1 MLTVKVFAK
10 LAEVVGQSEVR
21 IPEREAASVADLI
34 HVLTQRYPDAKEI
47 LHSSMVAR
55 NLQYVM
61 REEKLEPGDEIAIIP
76 PVSGG

>member
-10 LAEVVGQSEVR
+10 LAEVIGQSDVR
-21 IPEREAASVADLI
+21 IPELEAVTVGDLI
-34 HVLTQRYPDAKEI
+34 ELLAQRYPNAKEI

-55 NLQYVM
+55 NFRYVV
-61 REEKLEPGDEIAIIP
+61 REEKLESGDEIAIIP